1 MMRIGIGVDC
11 HPLVAGRKLVLGGV
25 EIPYEKG
32 LGGHSDAD
40 VLSHALG
47 DALLGSIG
55 EGDLGKHFPDDDP
68 AYAGISSQELLKEII
83 ATVSRKGYRIV
94 NMDAT
99 VMAERPRLAPYVP
112 RMRETLSSTLH
123 IPVETLSIKATTME
137 GMGFVGREEGIAAVC
152 VVLLAPTC

>member
-11 HPLVAGRKLVLGGV
+11 HPLVAGRKLILGGV
-25 EIPYEKG
+25 QIPWEKG

-68 AYAGISSQELLKEII
+68 AYEGISSQELLKEIM
-83 ATVSRKGYRIV
+83 TMVSRKGYGIV
-94 NMDAT
+94 NVDAT
-99 VMAERPRLAPYVP
+99 VIAERPKLAPYVS
-112 RMRETLSSTLH
+112 RMKETLSSTLH
-123 IPVETLSIKATTME
+123 MPAEAFSIKATTME
-137 GMGFVGREEGIAAVC
+137 GMGFIGREEGIGVIC
-152 VVLLAPTC
+152 VVLLAQTS